1 MREARRSDGQR
12 KLEED
17 EAERAER
24 SKAGRDS
31 GGGPDRICPLS
42 LDRFVGGCQWQHECT
57 SAESEARSQRRARGV
72 REDLTPTRLDE
83 SGTGAWCHFAG
94 ETCVQRLH
102 APVYRTCVLAGA
114 QVSWRAPGVE
124 PEARAAGVRED
135 LTPTS
140 RVQEPGATSRG
151 KCVCNNFTNRCRERV
166 CARSQKPGSREYR
179 YTQSHHDRRPAGEN
193 RYGDTNDDRCGENI
207 LVWVTPSGTL
217 FTVNGVL
224 HSHTYGDLLDVT
236 KGLIHTVCMRLRC
249 SAWRRSVCS
258 ACGCAHV
265 CGHSSRWLRV
275 FS

>member
-42 LDRFVGGCQWQHECT
+42 LDRSVGGCQWQHECT

-102 APVYRTCVLAGA
+102 APVYRTCVLAEEHT
-114 QVSWRAPGVE
+114 VWRAPGVE

-135 LTPTS
+135 LTRTS
-140 RVQEPGATSRG
+140 HPRVGNRSLVPLHGGNVCATTSRTGVENVCVRVLRYRVQET
-151 KCVCNNFTNRCRERV
+151 RV
-166 CARSQKPGSREYR
+166 
-179 YTQSHHDRRPAGEN
+179 
-193 RYGDTNDDRCGENI
+193 
-207 LVWVTPSGTL
+207 
-217 FTVNGVL
+217 
-224 HSHTYGDLLDVT
+224 
-236 KGLIHTVCMRLRC
+236 
-249 SAWRRSVCS
+249 
-258 ACGCAHV
+258 
-265 CGHSSRWLRV
+265 
-275 FS
+275 

>member
-114 QVSWRAPGVE
+114 HSVE
-124 PEARAAGVRED
+124 SARR
-135 LTPTS
+135 
-140 RVQEPGATSRG
+140 GARG
-151 KCVCNNFTNRCRERV
+151 
-166 CARSQKPGSREYR
+166 ARRGRKRGPHTHE
-179 YTQSHHDRRPAGEN
+179 
-193 RYGDTNDDRCGENI
+193 
-207 LVWVTPSGTL
+207 SGTGAWCH
-217 FTVNGVL
+217 FTGEMCVQQL
-224 HSHTYGDLLDVT
+224 HAPV
-236 KGLIHTVCMRLRC
+236 
-249 SAWRRSVCS
+249 
-258 ACGCAHV
+258 
-265 CGHSSRWLRV
+265 
-275 FS
+275 

>member
-102 APVYRTCVLAGA
+102 APVYRTCVLAEEHT
-114 QVSWRAPGVE
+114 VWRAPGVE

-140 RVQEPGATSRG
+140 REQEPGATSRG
-151 KCVCNNFTNRCRERV
+151 KCVCINFTNRSRERV
-166 CARSQKPGSREYR
+166 CARSQIPGSRDESIG
-179 YTQSHHDRRPAGEN
+179 TPAESPPTDDRREKI
-193 RYGDTNDDRCGENI
+193 DM
-207 LVWVTPSGTL
+207 VT
-217 FTVNGVL
+217 
-224 HSHTYGDLLDVT
+224 
-236 KGLIHTVCMRLRC
+236 
-249 SAWRRSVCS
+249 
-258 ACGCAHV
+258 
-265 CGHSSRWLRV
+265 
-275 FS
+275 